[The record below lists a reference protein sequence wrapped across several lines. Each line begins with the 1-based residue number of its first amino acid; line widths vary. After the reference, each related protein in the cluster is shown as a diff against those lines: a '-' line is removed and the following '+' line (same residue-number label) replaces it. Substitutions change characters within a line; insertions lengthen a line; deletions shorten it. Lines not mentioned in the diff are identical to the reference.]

1 MIGTKKETL
10 KWLLDQPDE
19 KKYEVKE
26 WHPKR
31 SLTANSYYW
40 VLMAELAGVL
50 GAAQDEIHYE
60 LIRRYSCPYINKDDE
75 VVALVSRQDPEDL
88 PGYWMLRK
96 ELPDGRKGYIRLKG
110 SSDMDSKEFSRL
122 LDGLIEECKE
132 VGIETLP
139 PERLRGYERSTL

>member
-1 MIGTKKETL
+1 MIGTKNEVMR
-10 KWLLDQPDE
+10 WLLDSPEGQ
-19 KKYEVKE
+19 YEVNP

-31 SLTANSYYW
+31 SLSANSYYW
-40 VLMAELAGVL
+40 VLLSELAGVL
-50 GAAQDEIHYE
+50 TSSKHEIHYE
-60 LIRRYSCPYINKDDE
+60 LIRRHSPPYRKKDGG

-88 PGYWMLRK
+88 PGYWMLREERK
-96 ELPDGRKGYIRLKG
+96 DGRKGYIRLKG

-139 PERLRGYERSTL
+139 PERLRGYERKE

>member
-1 MIGTKKETL
+1 MIGGKSAVI
-10 KWLLDQPDE
+10 KWLLDQPDGE
-19 KKYEVKE
+19 YEVKD

-40 VLMAELAGVL
+40 SLLAELAGVL
-50 GAAQDEIHYE
+50 RAPKDEIHYE
-60 LIRRYSCPYINKDDE
+60 LIRRYSPPYQRSE
-75 VVALVSRQDPEDL
+75 GSYVTLVSRMDPEDL

-96 ELPDGRKGYIRLKG
+96 KLPDGRKGYIRLKG

-132 VGIETLP
+132 VGIDTLP
-139 PERLRGYERSTL
+139 AGEVERLRGYTA